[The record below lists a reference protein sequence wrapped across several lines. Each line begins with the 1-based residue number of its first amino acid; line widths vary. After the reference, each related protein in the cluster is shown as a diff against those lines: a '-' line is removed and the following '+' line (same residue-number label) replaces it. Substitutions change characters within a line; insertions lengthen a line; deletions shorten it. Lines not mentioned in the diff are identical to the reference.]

1 MKYVT
6 VRDYLVE
13 LIDTRLSVGDVVPS
27 ERELAERFGISRM
40 TVRQAVDSLVSSGM
54 LERRRGSGTYVRAPK
69 VHVQSRISSFSE
81 EMRQRGM
88 IPDTRVLRDEE
99 ISAAPDVAVWL
110 GIEPGEP
117 VHYIY
122 RVRLADGVPMA
133 VERTWI
139 AARVMPDLLTDGV
152 PASIYGAMAAAGL
165 VPTWGE
171 DAIEAVSGDALVC
184 EHLQI
189 PRRVGCIGY
198 QPSYL
203 RRRYRDLLFPILVP
217 RGSLQTMGSDLW
229 STQNPVSTSRR
240 FTMKR
245 VEHIL
250 AALGGV
256 DNVVSIEPCVTRL
269 RCQVRRCEQ
278 VDEQALRRAGAHGVT
293 VQGHSVQVIVGP
305 DADLLASDL
314 EDLWEEDR
322 ES

>member
-69 VHVQSRISSFSE
+69 VDVQSRISSFSE

-88 IPDTRVLRDEE
+88 IPGTRVLRGEE
-99 ISAAPDVAVWL
+99 LSATPDVAVWL
-110 GIEPGEP
+110 GIESGEP
-117 VHYIY
+117 VYYVY

-133 VERTWI
+133 VEKTWI
-139 AARVMPDLLTDGV
+139 AVRVMPDLLTHGV
-152 PASIYGAMAAAGL
+152 PTSIYGAMAAAGL

-189 PRRVGCIGY
+189 PVGSAVLAINR
-198 QPSYL
+198 L
-203 RRRYRDLLFPILVP
+203 
-217 RGSLQTMGSDLW
+217 SLI
-229 STQNPVSTSRR
+229 
-240 FTMKR
+240 
-245 VEHIL
+245 HI
-250 AALGGV
+250 
-256 DNVVSIEPCVTRL
+256 
-269 RCQVRRCEQ
+269 
-278 VDEQALRRAGAHGVT
+278 
-293 VQGHSVQVIVGP
+293 
-305 DADLLASDL
+305 
-314 EDLWEEDR
+314 
-322 ES
+322 